1 MHFNPTLYLVTDSAL
16 CPPEEL
22 PQAVERAILGGVS
35 MVQLRE
41 KHACSLDFY
50 NLALRVKEVTA
61 RHNIPLLINDR
72 VDIAIAADADGVHI
86 GQSDL
91 PAKIVR
97 RMLGDGKILGVTA
110 ATPALAI
117 KAQADG
123 ADYIGCGAV
132 FPTATKKDAQTRGVE
147 AYREVK
153 RAVKIPAVAIGGI
166 QKENVHLLAGCD
178 GIAVVS
184 AVMGQADE
192 EAAARELLRRLRGLQ

>member
-1 MHFNPTLYLVTDSAL
+1 MRFDPTLYLVTDSSL
-16 CPPEEL
+16 CPPEKL
-22 PQAVERAILGGVS
+22 PQAVEKAILGGVS

-41 KHACSLDFY
+41 KQASSLNFY
-50 NLALRVKEVTA
+50 NLALKIKEVTA
-61 RHNIPLLINDR
+61 RYNVPLLINDR

-91 PAKIVR
+91 PAAIVR
-97 RMLGDGKILGVTA
+97 RMLGNDKILGVTA
-110 ATPALAI
+110 AAPELAL

-132 FPTATKKDAQTRGVE
+132 FPTATKKDARTRGVE
-147 AYREVK
+147 AYWETK

-166 QKENVHLLAGCD
+166 QKENVRLLTGCD

-184 AVMGQADE
+184 AIMGQPDE
-192 EAAARELLRRLRGLQ
+192 KEAARELLFRLRGLQ